1 MAASGSSSQIL
12 PTVHAVVSRTTT
24 LGSFINSIKVGI
36 ACKHNSYWQ
45 SKTNIACKH
54 NSYWQSKTKIEIHA
68 DQHLRR
74 GNTDGWVLTQLS
86 KQFCHFIRYACQIFN
101 NITKTGPRLRSRVLL
116 PPGDPP
122 APTPRAG
129 IFASHTG
136 DQQACLGPRKWNQ
149 CLDHLLLIGSPAPR
163 LVSGGNLASSPHCVV
178 GGLGGQLAP
187 GAAARSSV
195 VEPAPSGPQVVGGA
209 RGALGWGGGR
219 GTTSVVHSL
228 GGRVCPRGGALRAD
242 AGCLLG
248 L

>member
-101 NITKTGPRLRSRVLL
+101 NITKTGNTESPSLFIKSQYSFIKTLVWIRS
-116 PPGDPP
+116 
-122 APTPRAG
+122 A
-129 IFASHTG
+129 IFTELFRQRSQ
-136 DQQACLGPRKWNQ
+136 D
-149 CLDHLLLIGSPAPR
+149 
-163 LVSGGNLASSPHCVV
+163 
-178 GGLGGQLAP
+178 
-187 GAAARSSV
+187 AAEMAFSYSWKV
-195 VEPAPSGPQVVGGA
+195 AFYI
-209 RGALGWGGGR
+209 LNN
-219 GTTSVVHSL
+219 
-228 GGRVCPRGGALRAD
+228 
-242 AGCLLG
+242 
-248 L
+248 

>member
-1 MAASGSSSQIL
+1 MNLWRVLFSPGHKILDFSSPRFSTLPGSVLLGRGDGVRAPRERGWVAYSRGGGMGRMLPGRGDRVRASG
-12 PTVHAVVSRTTT
+12 
-24 LGSFINSIKVGI
+24 
-36 ACKHNSYWQ
+36 KHS
-45 SKTNIACKH
+45 AP
-54 NSYWQSKTKIEIHA
+54 
-68 DQHLRR
+68 
-74 GNTDGWVLTQLS
+74 
-86 KQFCHFIRYACQIFN
+86 
-101 NITKTGPRLRSRVLL
+101 PRLRSRVLL

-163 LVSGGNLASSPHCVV
+163 LVSGRNLASSPHCVV